1 MELKLLTKRP
11 HLFDLD
17 HIFTI
22 DECLLKV
29 QFLVRI
35 NTWWPGIDTDFL
47 HTQQFDKL

>member
-22 DECLLKV
+22 DECLLNV
-29 QFLVRI
+29 FLVRM
-35 NTWWPGIDTDFL
+35 NTWWPGIATDFL
-47 HTQQFDKL
+47 HTQQFDKLE